1 MSNINPIFSIEYPNL
16 DTLLY
21 IRKQYPQ
28 LADMEIST
36 TIVDEECI
44 LTHYL
49 PSEDE
54 TCEVA
59 AELIYFGTLLAST
72 NHFHRTYD
80 EHELLYRCVNLRH
93 EAKPEQSTDE
103 ERVNQVS
110 VEHARRNDVLTI
122 TYPRDQTVFSNVNF
136 KAPNL
141 TLVPQ
146 AEVINSILFMLKDKF
161 GSQPELRLYVGEWNV
176 TVHIFDFTSFCI
188 GANATIEDV
197 VPNINALVLGRKYQ
211 GEPWVEV
218 KRTDELLFVNQDD
231 LKSTTLGDLLRRH
244 LANSQQEEEQQAE
257 TPFTESEP
265 DVAKSEQSDE
275 KIKVKIELPK
285 FERVDQI
292 EVKCDRNDVL
302 TITYPRDETIFS
314 DVDFEARSTY
324 FDLQTVVSNDILDV
338 LKEAF
343 GVKPETRLF
352 VGRNNVS
359 FHIFDFTRFCLGGKT
374 TMEAVVSKI
383 NDVLLKPENRGKVE
397 AKKVKAPEELL
408 FVNLDNPEPVT
419 LSKILA
425 NAVKHGK
432 LTLGLKVFKGFKPNE
447 VVPLQGGEH
456 STCTSKQF
464 DAGVAGYI
472 VKEVKP
478 EKFESLLGHV
488 EAAYDAE
495 LDQLSIAYPLDKTLF
510 SVINLN
516 DPEEYLGNITSISD
530 SVRTIFKLE
539 YDFEASV
546 RMLGIKDKIKIYVDD
561 LSKVA
566 EHASKMSEKM
576 DMVAEDIMQSAS
588 RAPVYH
594 SKKPKKVEVGIKDV
608 IMNVV
613 PKVNALVL
621 KPQY

>member
-16 DTLLY
+16 DTLLF

-28 LADMEIST
+28 LADMEIGT

-44 LTHYL
+44 LAHYL

-54 TCEVA
+54 ACEVA

-110 VEHARRNDVLTI
+110 VEHTRRNDVLTI

-231 LKSTTLGDLLRRH
+231 LKSTTLGDLLRQH
-244 LANSQQEEEQQAE
+244 FTNSQQEEEQQVE
-257 TPFTESEP
+257 TSFTESEP

-285 FERVDQI
+285 FERVSQI

-314 DVDFEARSTY
+314 DVNFEARSTY
-324 FDLQTVVSNDILDV
+324 FDLQTVVSNIIRDIL
-338 LKEAF
+338 KETF

-359 FHIFDFTRFCLGGKT
+359 FHIFDFNRFSRGTKF
-374 TMEAVVSKI
+374 TMEKVVSDI
-383 NDVLLKPENRGKVE
+383 NGVLLKPEHRGKVE
-397 AKKVKAPEELL
+397 AKEVKVPEELTMDDIFDYL
-408 FVNLDNPEPVT
+408 INPKPVT
-419 LSKILA
+419 LGGIPT
-425 NAVKHGK
+425 NAVKQANPSVERKPH
-432 LTLGLKVFKGFKPNE
+432 TGFKPGE
-447 VVPLQGGEH
+447 AVPLQGGEH
-456 STCTSKQF
+456 SVCKGKQF
-464 DAGVAGYI
+464 DAGVVGYI
-472 VKEVKP
+472 VKEVKS
-478 EKFESLLGHV
+478 EKFKSLLGHV
-488 EAAYDAE
+488 DVAYDPEA
-495 LDQLSIAYPLDKTLF
+495 DQLTITYPLDRTVLATF
-510 SVINLN
+510 NLSST
-516 DPEEYLGNITSISD
+516 DIGGWLENITSISD
-530 SVRTIFKLE
+530 SVRTIIKME
-539 YDFEASV
+539 YNLKAEVCSLVNDGKF
-546 RMLGIKDKIKIYVDD
+546 KIYINDITRI
-561 LSKVA
+561 
-566 EHASKMSEKM
+566 
-576 DMVAEDIMQSAS
+576 AEDVEGVIKNI
-588 RAPVYH
+588 AP
-594 SKKPKKVEVGIKDV
+594 KI
-608 IMNVV
+608 
-613 PKVNALVL
+613 NALVL
-621 KPQY
+621 RPQFNAKNFA

>member
-16 DTLLY
+16 DTLLF

-28 LADMEIST
+28 LADMEIGTS
-36 TIVDEECI
+36 IIDEECI
-44 LTHYL
+44 LAHYL

-54 TCEVA
+54 ACEVA
-59 AELIYFGTLLAST
+59 EELIYFGTLLAST

-103 ERVNQVS
+103 ERVNQ
-110 VEHARRNDVLTI
+110 
-122 TYPRDQTVFSNVNF
+122 
-136 KAPNL
+136 
-141 TLVPQ
+141 
-146 AEVINSILFMLKDKF
+146 
-161 GSQPELRLYVGEWNV
+161 
-176 TVHIFDFTSFCI
+176 
-188 GANATIEDV
+188 
-197 VPNINALVLGRKYQ
+197 
-211 GEPWVEV
+211 
-218 KRTDELLFVNQDD
+218 
-231 LKSTTLGDLLRRH
+231 
-244 LANSQQEEEQQAE
+244 
-257 TPFTESEP
+257 
-265 DVAKSEQSDE
+265 
-275 KIKVKIELPK
+275 
-285 FERVDQI
+285 I
-292 EVKCDRNDVL
+292 EVKCDRNNVL
-302 TITYPRDETIFS
+302 TIIYPRDETVFS
-314 DVDFEARSTY
+314 NVDFEARSTY

-374 TMEAVVSKI
+374 TMEATISKI

-408 FVNLDNPEPVT
+408 FVNLDNHEPVT

-432 LTLGLKVFKGFKPNE
+432 STLGLKVFKGFKPNE

-464 DAGVAGYI
+464 DAGVVGYI
-472 VKEVKP
+472 VKEVKS
-478 EKFESLLGHV
+478 EKFKSLLGHV
-488 EAAYDAE
+488 DVAYDPE
-495 LDQLSIAYPLDKTLF
+495 LDQLTITYPLDKTVLSTF
-510 SVINLN
+510 NLSST
-516 DPEEYLGNITSISD
+516 DIGGWLENITSISD
-530 SVRTIFKLE
+530 SVRTIIKME
-539 YDFEASV
+539 YDFEADV

-561 LSKVA
+561 ISKVA
-566 EHASKMSEKM
+566 EKSGK
-576 DMVAEDIMQSAS
+576 DI
-588 RAPVYH
+588 
-594 SKKPKKVEVGIKDV
+594 KEV

-621 KPQY
+621 KPQYQAKYAS

>member
-1 MSNINPIFSIEYPNL
+1 MPNINPIFSIEYPNL

-28 LADMEIST
+28 LADMEIGT

-44 LTHYL
+44 IAHYL
-49 PSEDE
+49 PDED
-54 TCEVA
+54 TPCQVA
-59 AELIYFGTLLAST
+59 EELIYFGTLLAST
-72 NHFHRTYD
+72 KHFHRTDDQYD
-80 EHELLYRCVNLRH
+80 LVYRCVNLRY

-122 TYPRDQTVFSNVNF
+122 TYPRYKTVFAAVNF
-136 KAPNL
+136 KVPNL

-146 AEVINSILFMLKDKF
+146 TEVINAILNMLKDKF

-176 TVHIFDFTSFCI
+176 TVHIFDFTSFCT
-188 GANATIEDV
+188 GTNATIEDV
-197 VPNINALVLGRKYQ
+197 VPTINASVLEREYM

-218 KRTDELLFVNQDD
+218 KRTDEVLFVNQDD
-231 LKSTTLGDLLRRH
+231 LKSTTLGDILRRH
-244 LANSQQEEEQQAE
+244 LANSKQEEEQQVE
-257 TPFTESEP
+257 TPEE
-265 DVAKSEQSDE
+265 VEQSDE

-285 FERVDQI
+285 FERVNQI
-292 EVKCDRNDVL
+292 EVKCDRNNVL
-302 TITYPRDETIFS
+302 TITYPRDETVFS
-314 DVDFEARSTY
+314 NVDFEARSTY

-352 VGRNNVS
+352 VGKNNVS

-374 TMEAVVSKI
+374 TMEATVSKI

-397 AKKVKAPEELL
+397 AKEVKAPEWLAGKISRVDMGHKGPYTLEEL
-408 FVNLDNPEPVT
+408 FA
-419 LSKILA
+419 KIA
-425 NAVKHGK
+425 EQKQAKSSGNEKPH
-432 LTLGLKVFKGFKPNE
+432 TGFKLDE
-447 VVPLQGGEH
+447 VVPLQGGKN

-464 DAGVAGYI
+464 DAGVVGYI

-488 EAAYDAE
+488 EVSYDGE
-495 LDQLSIAYPLDKTLF
+495 TDQLSITYPYDKTVF
-510 SVINLN
+510 TKINVN
-516 DPEEYLGNITSISD
+516 DPNEYFENIKTISD
-530 SVRTIFKLE
+530 GVRTIFKRE
-539 YDFEASV
+539 YDFNV
-546 RMLGIKDKIKIYVDD
+546 DTRLLGIKDKIRIYIDD

-566 EHASKMSEKM
+566 ERVRKVSGPFDPGIEK
-576 DMVAEDIMQSAS
+576 AIIE
-588 RAPVYH
+588 
-594 SKKPKKVEVGIKDV
+594 EV

-613 PKVNALVL
+613 PKVSSLVL
-621 KPQY
+621 EPQFNAKHFA

>member
-16 DTLLY
+16 DTLLF

-28 LADMEIST
+28 LADMEIGT

-44 LTHYL
+44 LAHYL

-54 TCEVA
+54 ACEVA

-136 KAPNL
+136 KVPNL

-176 TVHIFDFTSFCI
+176 TVHIFDFTRFRI
-188 GANATIEDV
+188 GAKTTIEDV

-211 GEPWVEV
+211 GEPWVEIKKTPEV
-218 KRTDELLFVNQDD
+218 LFVNQDD
-231 LKSTTLGDLLRRH
+231 LKSTTLGDLLRQH
-244 LANSQQEEEQQAE
+244 LANLQQEEEPQVK
-257 TPFTESEP
+257 TPEE
-265 DVAKSEQSDE
+265 VEQSDE

-302 TITYPRDETIFS
+302 TITYPRDETVFS
-314 DVDFEARSTY
+314 NVDFEARSMY

-359 FHIFDFTRFCLGGKT
+359 FHIFDFNRSSRGTKF
-374 TMEAVVSKI
+374 TMEKVVSDI
-383 NDVLLKPENRGKVE
+383 NGVLLKPEHRGKVE
-397 AKKVKAPEELL
+397 AKKVKAPEELTMDDIFDYL
-408 FVNLDNPEPVT
+408 IKPNDYLINPKPVT
-419 LSKILA
+419 LGGIPT
-425 NAVKHGK
+425 NAVKQANPSVERKPH
-432 LTLGLKVFKGFKPNE
+432 TGFKPDE

-464 DAGVAGYI
+464 DAGVTGFI

-488 EAAYDAE
+488 DVAYDPEA
-495 LDQLSIAYPLDKTLF
+495 DQLTITYPLDKTVLSTF
-510 SVINLN
+510 NLSST
-516 DPEEYLGNITSISD
+516 DIGGWLENITSILMI
-530 SVRTIFKLE
+530 VRT
-539 YDFEASV
+539 
-546 RMLGIKDKIKIYVDD
+546 
-561 LSKVA
+561 LSLRW
-566 EHASKMSEKM
+566 S
-576 DMVAEDIMQSAS
+576 I
-588 RAPVYH
+588 
-594 SKKPKKVEVGIKDV
+594 I
-608 IMNVV
+608 
-613 PKVNALVL
+613 L
-621 KPQY
+621 KPRYVHWLTTVNSKFTSTISLE

>member
-16 DTLLY
+16 DTMLY
-21 IRKQYPQ
+21 IRKEYPQ
-28 LADMEIST
+28 LADMEIGT

-44 LTHYL
+44 LAHYL

-54 TCEVA
+54 ACEVA

-80 EHELLYRCVNLRH
+80 EHELLYRCVNLRY

-122 TYPRDQTVFSNVNF
+122 TYPRYKTVFAAVNF
-136 KAPNL
+136 KVTNL

-146 AEVINSILFMLKDKF
+146 TEVINSILNMLKDKF
-161 GSQPELRLYVGEWNV
+161 GFQPELRLYVGEWNV
-176 TVHIFDFTSFCI
+176 TVHIFDFTSFCT
-188 GANATIEDV
+188 GTNTTIEDV
-197 VPNINALVLGRKYQ
+197 VPTINASVLEREYM

-244 LANSQQEEEQQAE
+244 LANSQQEEEQQVE

-265 DVAKSEQSDE
+265 NVAKLEQSDE

-302 TITYPRDETIFS
+302 TITYPRDEIIFS
-314 DVDFEARSTY
+314 DIDFEARSTY
-324 FDLQTVVSNDILDV
+324 FDLQTVVLNTIRDV
-338 LKEAF
+338 LKETF

-352 VGRNNVS
+352 IGKNNVS
-359 FHIFDFTRFCLGGKT
+359 FHIFDFNRSSRGTKF
-374 TMEAVVSKI
+374 TMEKVVSDI
-383 NDVLLKPENRGKVE
+383 NGVLLKPEHRGKVE
-397 AKKVKAPEELL
+397 AKEVKVLEELTMDDIFDYL
-408 FVNLDNPEPVT
+408 INPKPVT
-419 LSKILA
+419 LGGIPTNVVKQA
-425 NAVKHGK
+425 NPSVERKPH
-432 LTLGLKVFKGFKPNE
+432 TGFKPDE
-447 VVPLQGGEH
+447 IVPLQGGGY

-488 EAAYDAE
+488 DVAYDPEA
-495 LDQLSIAYPLDKTLF
+495 DQLTITYPLGKTVLSTF
-510 SVINLN
+510 NLSST
-516 DPEEYLGNITSISD
+516 DIGGWLENITSISD
-530 SVRTIFKLE
+530 SVRTIIKME
-539 YDFEASV
+539 YNLKAEVCSLVNDGKF
-546 RMLGIKDKIKIYVDD
+546 KIYINDITRI
-561 LSKVA
+561 
-566 EHASKMSEKM
+566 
-576 DMVAEDIMQSAS
+576 AED
-588 RAPVYH
+588 
-594 SKKPKKVEVGIKDV
+594 VEGVIKN
-608 IMNVV
+608 IV
-613 PKVNALVL
+613 PKINALIL
-621 KPQY
+621 KPQFNAKHFA

>member
-16 DTLLY
+16 DTLLF

-28 LADMEIST
+28 LADMEIGT

-44 LTHYL
+44 LAHYL

-54 TCEVA
+54 ACEVA

-122 TYPRDQTVFSNVNF
+122 TYPRYKTVFAAVNF
-136 KAPNL
+136 KVSNL

-146 AEVINSILFMLKDKF
+146 TEVINSILFMLKDKF

-176 TVHIFDFTSFCI
+176 TVHIFDFTSFCT
-188 GANATIEDV
+188 GTNATIEDV
-197 VPNINALVLGRKYQ
+197 VPTINASVLEREYM

-218 KRTDELLFVNQDD
+218 KRTDEVLFVNQDD
-231 LKSTTLGDLLRRH
+231 LKFTTLGDLLRQH
-244 LANSQQEEEQQAE
+244 FANSQQEEEQQIE

-265 DVAKSEQSDE
+265 NVAKLEQSDE

-324 FDLQTVVSNDILDV
+324 FDLQTVVLNTIRDM
-338 LKEAF
+338 LKETF
-343 GVKPETRLF
+343 GVKLETRLF
-352 VGRNNVS
+352 IGKNNVS
-359 FHIFDFTRFCLGGKT
+359 FHIFDFNRSSRGTKF
-374 TMEAVVSKI
+374 TMEKVVSDI
-383 NDVLLKPENRGKVE
+383 NGVLLKPEHRGKVE
-397 AKKVKAPEELL
+397 AKEVKVPEELTMDDIFDYL
-408 FVNLDNPEPVT
+408 IKPNDYLINPKPVT
-419 LSKILA
+419 LGGIPT
-425 NAVKHGK
+425 NAVKQANPSVERKPH
-432 LTLGLKVFKGFKPNE
+432 TGFKPGE

-456 STCTSKQF
+456 SVCKGKQF
-464 DAGVAGYI
+464 DAGVVGYI
-472 VKEVKP
+472 VKEVKS
-478 EKFESLLGHV
+478 EKFKSLLGHV
-488 EAAYDAE
+488 DVAYDPE
-495 LDQLSIAYPLDKTLF
+495 LDQLTITYPLDKTVLSTF
-510 SVINLN
+510 NLSRT
-516 DPEEYLGNITSISD
+516 DISGWLENIISISD
-530 SVRTIFKLE
+530 SVRTIIKME
-539 YDFEASV
+539 YNLKAEGYSLVNEGKF
-546 RMLGIKDKIKIYVDD
+546 KIYINDITRI
-561 LSKVA
+561 
-566 EHASKMSEKM
+566 
-576 DMVAEDIMQSAS
+576 AED
-588 RAPVYH
+588 
-594 SKKPKKVEVGIKDV
+594 VEGV
-608 IMNVV
+608 IMNIV

-621 KPQY
+621 KPQFIANRPN

>member
-16 DTLLY
+16 DTLLF

-28 LADMEIST
+28 LADMEIGT

-44 LTHYL
+44 LAHYL

-54 TCEVA
+54 ACEVA

-122 TYPRDQTVFSNVNF
+122 TYPRYKTVFSAVNF
-136 KAPNL
+136 KVPNL

-146 AEVINSILFMLKDKF
+146 TEVINSILFMLKDKF

-188 GANATIEDV
+188 GTNATIEDV
-197 VPNINALVLGRKYQ
+197 VPTINASVLKREHMS
-211 GEPWVEV
+211 EPWVEV

-231 LKSTTLGDLLRRH
+231 LKSTTLGDLLRQH
-244 LANSQQEEEQQAE
+244 FANSQQEEEPQAG
-257 TPFTESEP
+257 TPEE
-265 DVAKSEQSDE
+265 AEQSDE

-285 FERVDQI
+285 FERVNQI
-292 EVKCDRNDVL
+292 EVKCDRNNVL
-302 TITYPRDETIFS
+302 TITYPRDETVFS
-314 DVDFEARSTY
+314 NVDFEARSTY
-324 FDLQTVVSNDILDV
+324 FDLQTVVSNIIRDIL
-338 LKEAF
+338 KETF

-374 TMEAVVSKI
+374 TMEATVSKI

-397 AKKVKAPEELL
+397 AKEVKVPEELTMDDIFDYL
-408 FVNLDNPEPVT
+408 INPKPVT
-419 LSKILA
+419 LGGIPT
-425 NAVKHGK
+425 NAVKQAKPSTEEEHH
-432 LTLGLKVFKGFKPNE
+432 KGFKPDE

-456 STCTSKQF
+456 SVCKGKLPGTGET
-464 DAGVAGYI
+464 V
-472 VKEVKP
+472 
-478 EKFESLLGHV
+478 GHV
-488 EAAYDAE
+488 DVAHDPE
-495 LDQLSIAYPLDKTLF
+495 LDQLTITYPLDKTVLSTF
-510 SVINLN
+510 NLGPT
-516 DPEEYLGNITSISD
+516 DLGRWLENITSISD
-530 SVRTIFKLE
+530 SVRTIIKME
-539 YDFEASV
+539 YNLKAEV
-546 RMLGIKDKIKIYVDD
+546 RSLVSNGKFKIYVDD
-561 LSKVA
+561 LSKIA
-566 EHASKMSEKM
+566 EQASKMSEKM
-576 DMVAEDIMQSAS
+576 AMVADDIMQSAS

-594 SKKPKKVEVGIKDV
+594 SKKPEKVEVSVEGVIKN
-608 IMNVV
+608 IT
-613 PKVNALVL
+613 PKINALVL
-621 KPQY
+621 KP